1 MRFSIIVPVYNAAKY
16 LKDCVRSV
24 TSQPFCD
31 WELLLVDDGSTDG
44 SETLVDELAAQDGRI
59 RAFHQANTGQ
69 FFARQT
75 GIHAAHG
82 EYLLFLDSDDRF
94 AGSALSAVDASIGR
108 NEWDMVLFLG
118 RAFGP
123 GIAQDNSIGDIY
135 AAAGEIELETV
146 RRVVA
151 SSSRLNAVWLKA
163 FKRGLFANDATDYR
177 SLRDVRHGEDKAMLL
192 YPLTRARHCCYLPQ
206 VLYLY
211 RKHPTSI
218 MSSLALKDI
227 PSLLGNAVFSL
238 TRRAMGKWG
247 LTSDA
252 DMRALGAY
260 YLRNYIATYFN
271 LRHACTSRQDRRAL
285 RRYPWKGALD
295 QQYLKLE
302 YAREL
307 SPRDRCRLACARLRV

>member
-24 TSQPFCD
+24 TSQPFRD

-44 SETLVDELAAQDGRI
+44 CETLVDELAAQDGRI

-75 GIHAAHG
+75 GIRAAQG

-94 AGSALSAVDASIGR
+94 AEGALSAVDTLLGQ
-108 NEWDMVLFLG
+108 NKWDMILFLG

-151 SSSRLNAVWLKA
+151 SSSRLNAVCLKA
-163 FKRGLFANDATDYR
+163 FKRGLFANDATDYQ

-192 YPLTRARHCCYLPQ
+192 YPLTRACHCCYLPQ

-211 RKHPTSI
+211 RKHPASV
-218 MSSLALKDI
+218 MSNLALEGI

-271 LRHACTSRQDRRAL
+271 LRHACTSRQARRDL
-285 RRYPWKGALD
+285 RCYPWRNALD
-295 QQYLKLE
+295 HQYLKLE